1 MAEKR
6 STPSAAAT
14 AFESGAPSASAM
26 PVTARVLEVSAF
38 IIRLLQ
44 VVGGDFIRPE
54 RCGVAVSFAARRVAY
69 ETDAGTSIR
78 EERAAR
84 RPDHVLQQRGD
95 DATRE
100 ERERLEPVEPGV
112 VQQDGGDRE
121 DREHGDGEAAVVE
134 EEAGDVAKEMEEPR
148 HGATGLRAA
157 RTPTNAVASRPPMS
171 TKIVASP
178 QGHCAPMPSPN
189 QKSPNAETMTPTAN
203 LSEFSGTRESGPLRT
218 AAASATTMHAAR
230 APTVAGSSVPPAA
243 PIPITITITSIPSS
257 ITALNATRLA
267 IASQRFARAPSS
279 LSAWR
284 SRA

>member
-26 PVTARVLEVSAF
+26 PVTARVLEISAF

-54 RCGVAVSFAARRVAY
+54 RCGVAVSFAARRIAY

-121 DREHGDGEAAVVE
+121 NRENGDGEAAVVE
-134 EEAGDVAKEMEEPR
+134 EESGDFAKEMEAAG
-148 HGATGLRAA
+148 HGETGRRAA
-157 RTPTNAVASRPPMS
+157 RTPTNAVARRPAMS
-171 TKIVASP
+171 TRIVPSP
-178 QGHCAPMPSPN
+178 KGHCAPIPSPN
-189 QKSPNAETMTPTAN
+189 QKSPNAETMTPTPN
-203 LSEFSGTRESGPLRT
+203 LSEFSGTPHTGPLR
-218 AAASATTMHAAR
+218 AAAPG
-230 APTVAGSSVPPAA
+230 APP
-243 PIPITITITSIPSS
+243 
-257 ITALNATRLA
+257 
-267 IASQRFARAPSS
+267 
-279 LSAWR
+279 
-284 SRA
+284 